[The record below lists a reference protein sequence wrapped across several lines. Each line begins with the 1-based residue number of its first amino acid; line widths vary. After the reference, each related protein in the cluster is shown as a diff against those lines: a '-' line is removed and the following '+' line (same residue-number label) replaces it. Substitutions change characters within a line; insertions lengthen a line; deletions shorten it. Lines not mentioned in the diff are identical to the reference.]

1 MACNL
6 STGVQSLTSASSSR
20 YPRVRP
26 LLFYAETQAK
36 FDLIAV
42 GVGFV
47 IMGVIGYIVK
57 LGSSVASHLGA
68 H

>member
-6 STGVQSLTSASSSR
+6 STGAQSLTSASSSR

-26 LLFYAETQAK
+26 LFFYGKTQAK
-36 FDLIAV
+36 FGLIAV

-57 LGSSVASHLGA
+57 LGSSIASHPGA
-68 H
+68 Y

>member
-1 MACNL
+1 M
-6 STGVQSLTSASSSR
+6 
-20 YPRVRP
+20 RP

-36 FDLIAV
+36 FGLIAV

-57 LGSSVASHLGA
+57 LGSSVASHPGA

>member
-1 MACNL
+1 M
-6 STGVQSLTSASSSR
+6 
-20 YPRVRP
+20 RP

-57 LGSSVASHLGA
+57 LGSSVASHPGA

>member
-1 MACNL
+1 M
-6 STGVQSLTSASSSR
+6 
-20 YPRVRP
+20 
-26 LLFYAETQAK
+26 LFYAETQAK

-57 LGSSVASHLGA
+57 LGSSRISSRSSLIDGCATVHIPVNNILVGGS
-68 H
+68 